1 MLNPA
6 PGSLQ
11 GIRVLDLSRVLAG
24 PLCTQILADHG
35 AEVIKVEP
43 PIGDETRSYGPPFVE
58 GSGAYY
64 YALNRN
70 KTCIALDLKKA
81 QAREIVERM
90 LETADVVIEN
100 FLPGTMEKWG
110 FDYDTLAARHPGL
123 VYCRIT
129 GFGADGPLGGL
140 PGYDAVV
147 QAMAGLMSINGEGGA
162 TRIGVPLV
170 DMSTGMNA
178 AIGILLALA
187 ERSRSGRGQRV
198 ESCLYDTALGLLVPH
213 ASNWL
218 YSGREPKAL
227 GSAHPNIY
235 PYDKFAAGGREIY
248 LGVSNDGQFRRFA
261 GLIGLPALADDA
273 RFRDNAARSRNRA
286 ELRAL
291 IERALETRDA
301 AQLADELMAAGVP
314 AGVVA
319 PVSEA
324 LEHPHAAHR
333 GMRVEKDGYRG
344 VGIPVKL
351 SRTPGAVR
359 SAPKAKGA
367 DTRQVLAGLGYDL
380 AAIDALFAA
389 KVVL

>member
-1 MLNPA
+1 MLTGG
-6 PGSLQ
+6 PGALQ

-70 KTCIALDLKKA
+70 KTCIALDLKRA
-81 QAREIVERM
+81 EAREIVERM
-90 LETADVVIEN
+90 LKSADIVIEN

-123 VYCRIT
+123 IYCRIT
-129 GFGADGPLGGL
+129 GFGTDGPLGGL

-147 QAMAGLMSINGEGGA
+147 QAMAGLMSINGEGEA

-198 ESCLYDTALGLLVPH
+198 ESCLYDTALGLLLPH

-248 LGVSNDGQFRRFA
+248 LGVSNNSQFRRFA
-261 GLIGLPALADDA
+261 SLLGQPELADDP
-273 RFRDNAARSRNRA
+273 RFADNAGRSENRA
-286 ELRAL
+286 ALRAL
-291 IERALETRDA
+291 IEAGLEGRDLPVFAEALMTS
-301 AQLADELMAAGVP
+301 GVP
-314 AGVVA
+314 AGIVA
-319 PVSEA
+319 TVPEA
-324 LEHPHAAHR
+324 LAHPHSAHR
-333 GMRVEKDGYRG
+333 GMRVEQDGYRG
-344 VGIPVKL
+344 TGIPVKL
-351 SRTPGAVR
+351 SRTPGTVR

-367 DTRQVLAGLGYDL
+367 DTRAVLAGLGYDA

-389 KVVL
+389 KAVL

>member
-1 MLNPA
+1 MLSPV
-6 PGSLQ
+6 PGALQ
-11 GIRVLDLSRVLAG
+11 GTRVLDLSRVLAG

-35 AEVIKVEP
+35 AEVTKVEP
-43 PIGDETRSYGPPFVE
+43 PAGDETRSYGPPFVE

-70 KTCIALDLKKA
+70 KTCIALDLKHA
-81 QAREIVERM
+81 QAREIVARM
-90 LETADVVIEN
+90 LETTDVVIEN

-110 FDYDTLAARHPGL
+110 LGYDALAARHPAL

-129 GFGADGPLGGL
+129 GFGTDGPLGGL

-147 QAMAGLMSINGEGGA
+147 QAMAGLMSINGDGGA
-162 TRIGVPLV
+162 TRIGVPVV
-170 DMSTGMNA
+170 DMCTGMNA

-187 ERSRSGRGQRV
+187 ERARSGRGQLV

-218 YSGREPKAL
+218 YSRREPRAL

-235 PYDKFAAGGREIY
+235 PYDKFAVGGREIY

-261 GLIGLPALADDA
+261 GIIGLPALADDA
-273 RFRDNAARSRNRA
+273 RFRDNAGRSQNRA
-286 ELRAL
+286 ALRASV
-291 IERALETRDA
+291 ERALENRDA
-301 AQLADELMAAGVP
+301 AQLAAELMAAGVP

-324 LEHPHAAHR
+324 LDHPHAAHR
-333 GMRVEKDGYRG
+333 GMRVEKDSYRG
-344 VGIPVKL
+344 IGVPVKL

-367 DTRQVLAGLGYDL
+367 DTRAVLAGLGYD
-380 AAIDALFAA
+380 ASAIDALYAA
-389 KVVL
+389 KAVL